1 MPKSLFM
8 RLTLSTRLATA
19 AAMLTVA
26 VSSAHGQI
34 RVDGEILNDPT
45 KPILSSSPARGEPTP
60 KPATSQQLFTVGF
73 VRASEQAPM
82 AIVNGVQVS
91 IGSVVDGAEIVAINA
106 TGVELEIEGERQSV
120 AAFGSVIKTVE
131 R

>member
-8 RLTLSTRLATA
+8 RLTLSTRLATV

-26 VSSAHGQI
+26 VSSTHGQI

-45 KPILSSSPARGEPTP
+45 KPILSSSPTRGEPTS
-60 KPATSQQLFTVGF
+60 KPETSQQLFTVGF
-73 VRASEQAPM
+73 VRASELAPI
-82 AIVNGVQVS
+82 AIVNGMQVS
-91 IGSVVDGAEIVAINA
+91 IGSVVDGAEILAISA

-120 AAFGSVIKTVE
+120 AAFGSVIKTFE
-131 R
+131 Q